1 MDFYKK
7 LTFSS
12 LAFLFCFAVMIK
24 LVEPVIERQISNI
37 FADKKLS
44 KKLMKELINSTE
56 DFTPE
61 KRELYKDII
70 KKIYIK
76 WVPLLN
82 EIKDEANK
90 ELKNYFNNN
99 EFYKTP

>member
-7 LTFSS
+7 LTFSI

-24 LVEPVIERQISNI
+24 LVEPVIERQVSNI

-44 KKLMKELINSTE
+44 KKLMREIINSAE

-61 KRELYKDII
+61 KRELYKDIV
-70 KKIYIK
+70 KKCQQ
-76 WVPLLN
+76 PLC
-82 EIKDEANK
+82 I
-90 ELKNYFNNN
+90 
-99 EFYKTP
+99 EFYIFIFLQLSFRYKTWI

>member
-7 LTFSS
+7 LTFSIF
-12 LAFLFCFAVMIK
+12 AFIFCFAILIK

-44 KKLMKELINSTE
+44 KKLMRELVKSTE

-61 KRELYKDII
+61 KREFYKQII
-70 KKIYIK
+70 KKGYKK
-76 WVPLLN
+76 WKPLID
-82 EIKDEANK
+82 EAITEANK
-90 ELKNYFNNN
+90 ELSVN
-99 EFYKTP
+99 

>member
-7 LTFSS
+7 LSFSI
-12 LAFLFCFAVMIK
+12 LAFIFCFAVMIK
-24 LVEPVIERQISNI
+24 LVEPVVERQISNI

-44 KKLMKELINSTE
+44 KKLMRELINSTE

-76 WVPLLN
+76 WVPLLD
-82 EIKDEANK
+82 EIRDEANK
-90 ELKNYFNNN
+90 ELNN
-99 EFYKTP
+99 

>member
-7 LTFSS
+7 LTFSI

-24 LVEPVIERQISNI
+24 LIEPVIERQFTKF

-44 KKLMKELINSTE
+44 KEIDAKLINSTE

-61 KRELYKDII
+61 KRELYKTII
-70 KKIYIK
+70 KKTYLK
-76 WVPLLN
+76 WAPLL
-82 EIKDEANK
+82 KK
-90 ELKNYFNNN
+90 
-99 EFYKTP
+99 

>member
-7 LTFSS
+7 LTFSI
-12 LAFLFCFAVMIK
+12 LAFIFCFAVMIK
-24 LVEPVIERQISNI
+24 LVEPVIERQLSNI

-44 KKLMKELINSTE
+44 KKLMKEIINSTE

-61 KRELYKDII
+61 KRDLYKNII

-76 WVPLLN
+76 WIPLID
-82 EIKDEANK
+82 EARSEANK
-90 ELKNYFNNN
+90 ELNK
-99 EFYKTP
+99 

>member
-7 LTFSS
+7 LSFSI

-44 KKLMKELINSTE
+44 KKLIREVINSTE
-56 DFTPE
+56 EFTPE
-61 KRELYKDII
+61 KKELYKDIL
-70 KKIYIK
+70 KKLYIK
-76 WVPLLN
+76 WIPLLK
-82 EIKDEANK
+82 EVKEEANR
-90 ELKNYFNNN
+90 ELDN
-99 EFYKTP
+99 

>member
-7 LTFSS
+7 LTFSI

-24 LVEPVIERQISNI
+24 LIEPVLDRQVSNI
-37 FADKKLS
+37 FADKKMS

-61 KRELYKDII
+61 KRELYKDIV

-76 WVPLLN
+76 WIPLLN
-82 EIKDEANK
+82 EARVEAEEELNK
-90 ELKNYFNNN
+90 
-99 EFYKTP
+99 

>member
-7 LTFSS
+7 LIFSI

-24 LVEPVIERQISNI
+24 LVEPVIERQVSNI

-44 KKLMKELINSTE
+44 KKLMREIINSAE

-61 KRELYKDII
+61 KRELYKDIV

-76 WVPLLN
+76 WIPLLN
-82 EIKDEANK
+82 EARVEAEEELNK
-90 ELKNYFNNN
+90 
-99 EFYKTP
+99 

>member
-7 LTFSS
+7 LTFSI
-12 LAFLFCFAVMIK
+12 LAFIFCFAVMIK
-24 LVEPVIERQISNI
+24 LVEPVIERQVSNI

-44 KKLMKELINSTE
+44 KKLMREFINSTE

-61 KRELYKDII
+61 KRDLYKNII

-76 WVPLLN
+76 WIPLID
-82 EIKDEANK
+82 EARSEANK
-90 ELKNYFNNN
+90 ELNK
-99 EFYKTP
+99 

>member
-7 LTFSS
+7 LTFSI

-24 LVEPVIERQISNI
+24 LVEPVIERQVTSI

-44 KKLMKELINSTE
+44 KKLMKEFINSTE

-61 KRELYKDII
+61 KRELYKSLI
-70 KKIYIK
+70 KKIYLK
-76 WVPLLN
+76 WIPLL
-82 EIKDEANK
+82 DEVRKEAKEELNK
-90 ELKNYFNNN
+90 
-99 EFYKTP
+99 

>member
-7 LTFSS
+7 LSFSI

-44 KKLMKELINSTE
+44 KKLMREVINSTE
-56 DFTPE
+56 EFTPE
-61 KRELYKDII
+61 KKELYKDIL
-70 KKIYIK
+70 KKLYIK

-82 EIKDEANK
+82 EVKEEANR
-90 ELKNYFNNN
+90 ELNN
-99 EFYKTP
+99 

>member
-7 LTFSS
+7 LIFGIF
-12 LAFLFCFAVMIK
+12 AFLFCFAIMIK
-24 LVEPVIERQISNI
+24 LVEPVIERQISNV

-44 KKLMKELINSTE
+44 KKLMREVLNSTE

-76 WVPLLN
+76 WIPLLN
-82 EIKDEANK
+82 EARVEAEE
-90 ELKNYFNNN
+90 ELNN
-99 EFYKTP
+99 

>member
-1 MDFYKK
+1 MQYDKIIEP
-7 LTFSS
+7 
-12 LAFLFCFAVMIK
+12 FL
-24 LVEPVIERQISNI
+24 ERQISNI
-37 FADKKLS
+37 FAYNKLS
-44 KKLMKELINSTE
+44 KKIMKELINSTE

-90 ELKNYFNNN
+90 ELKN
-99 EFYKTP
+99 

>member
-7 LTFSS
+7 LTFSI
-12 LAFLFCFAVMIK
+12 LAFIFCFAVMIK
-24 LVEPVIERQISNI
+24 LIEPVIDRQISNI

-44 KKLMKELINSTE
+44 KKIMKEVINSTE

-61 KRELYKDII
+61 KRELYKNII

-76 WVPLLN
+76 WRPVL
-82 EIKDEANK
+82 EEAMDEANK
-90 ELKNYFNNN
+90 ELNN
-99 EFYKTP
+99 

>member
-7 LTFSS
+7 LTFSI

-24 LVEPVIERQISNI
+24 LIEPVIERQLSNI
-37 FADKKLS
+37 FAEKKLS
-44 KKLMKELINSTE
+44 KKIMKELINSTE

-61 KRELYKDII
+61 KRLLYKDII

-76 WVPLLN
+76 WIPLLD
-82 EIKDEANK
+82 EARDEANR
-90 ELKNYFNNN
+90 ELNN
-99 EFYKTP
+99 

>member
-7 LTFSS
+7 LTFSI
-12 LAFLFCFAVMIK
+12 LAFIFCFAVMIK
-24 LVEPVIERQISNI
+24 LVEPVIERQVSNI

-44 KKLMKELINSTE
+44 KKIMKELINSTE

-82 EIKDEANK
+82 EVREEAQK
-90 ELKNYFNNN
+90 ELNK
-99 EFYKTP
+99 